1 MDIRELFNP
10 IQSDLYVSNEYDTLQ
25 FLHLL
30 FDIDF
35 IGRLQFTKSSYSHAR
50 VDFHILNK
58 ENLKSVVVE
67 TKEWKKSK
75 PTFIS
80 KNNIDNLLKHY
91 NKAFVLLFH
100 KNQYYWLFVDNI
112 VWCNV
117 EVIKIPCKNGD
128 YDLCYDIQDL
138 LSTNYDELE
147 FKLRIELIT

>member
-1 MDIRELFNP
+1 MRPFFNT

-25 FLHLL
+25 FLQSLI
-30 FDIDF
+30 DIDF
-35 IGRLQFTKSSYSHAR
+35 IGRLQFTKSSYNLAR

-67 TKEWKKSK
+67 TKEWKKDK

-80 KNNIDNLLKHY
+80 KNKIDNLLKHY

-112 VWCNV
+112 VWSNIP
-117 EVIKIPCKNGD
+117 VIEIPCKNGD
-128 YDLCYDIQDL
+128 YDLCYKIENL

-147 FKLRIELIT
+147 FKLRICLIT